1 MSSKGCQRVSK
12 LKPDWCQSSPPK
24 KMGNFWKITRWQY
37 LIQKN
42 KEIKVSPSCQLGLIY
57 QIYISLIFV
66 PIFLCLEHQL
76 WKITND
82 RKLVN
87 KSVGTDWI
95 FGSNDWLIADGFV
108 FNQQTEKVLDISGG
122 ASTGYLM
129 TKRFSY

>member
-1 MSSKGCQRVSK
+1 MTIS
-12 LKPDWCQSSPPK
+12 DPK
-24 KMGNFWKITRWQY
+24 KQEGKSIPPPP
-37 LIQKN
+37 LI
-42 KEIKVSPSCQLGLIY
+42 LIRVNLPN
-57 QIYISLIFV
+57 ISLIFV

-76 WKITND
+76 WKITVD

-108 FNQQTEKVLDISGG
+108 FNQQAEKVLDISGG